1 MNKIQFNS
9 LETIDQIQYINKK
22 LIEGN
27 TVTKVC
33 EAIGIGRSTIRD
45 RFKKVGYEYNKST
58 NQYESII
65 EIMESVEPVT
75 PTGVTEPINEDITP
89 VVQESSNLV
98 VGTDNQI
105 LTS

>member
-33 EAIGIGRSTIRD
+33 ESIGIGRSTIRD
-45 RFKKVGYEYNKST
+45 RFKKVGYMN
-58 NQYESII
+58 II
-65 EIMESVEPVT
+65 
-75 PTGVTEPINEDITP
+75 
-89 VVQESSNLV
+89 NL
-98 VGTDNQI
+98 
-105 LTS
+105 